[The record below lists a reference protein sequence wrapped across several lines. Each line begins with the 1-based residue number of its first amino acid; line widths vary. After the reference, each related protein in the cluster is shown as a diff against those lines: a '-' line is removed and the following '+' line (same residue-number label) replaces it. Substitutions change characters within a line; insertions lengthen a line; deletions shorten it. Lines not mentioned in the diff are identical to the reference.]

1 MVKLNENTKNEILE
15 KFKNGSSTGSI
26 MTEYKLSRSTVQRL
40 RNEQP
45 LLYEDNTSYAS
56 SSKEELNNLLN
67 DLNDEPP
74 IIEPPIIE
82 PQIIDPV
89 QMNDRI
95 VQEETIRVQ
104 NPVQRDTTFQNIHG
118 KLDII
123 NKLDLFNESKVNNK
137 PVQQQN
143 QSFNQPVQPKKII
156 INGTEDDYIKKRNL
170 VNKCKLYIDEFPERL
185 NNLHG
190 GDPATFKHRLRELD
204 CPQLEILIE
213 NIKFEISAPSTKIL
227 FNNAFFILMN
237 QTESLSNSLF
247 NININGLCEQLKKN
261 NDVNDAL
268 RELSCQFDLTNYT
281 TPEIRL
287 GSAILLTAMSIYN
300 TNKISESIDNHLE
313 TPIDPDIQEQFKNL

>member
-1 MVKLNENTKNEILE
+1 M
-15 KFKNGSSTGSI
+15 
-26 MTEYKLSRSTVQRL
+26 
-40 RNEQP
+40 
-45 LLYEDNTSYAS
+45 
-56 SSKEELNNLLN
+56 
-67 DLNDEPP
+67 
-74 IIEPPIIE
+74 
-82 PQIIDPV
+82 
-89 QMNDRI
+89 
-95 VQEETIRVQ
+95 
-104 NPVQRDTTFQNIHG
+104 
-118 KLDII
+118 DII
-123 NKLDLFNESKVNNK
+123 NKFDLFGEKVNHK

-143 QSFNQPVQPKKII
+143 QSFNQPVQPKKIM

-185 NNLHG
+185 TNLHG

-237 QTESLSNSLF
+237 QTESLSNSF
-247 NININGLCEQLKKN
+247 GYNINGLSEQLKKN

-268 RELSCQFDLTNYT
+268 RELSCQFDLSNYT

-300 TNKISESIDNHLE
+300 SNKITESIDNYLE
-313 TPIDPDIQEQFKNL
+313 KPIDPDIQDKFKNL

>member
-1 MVKLNENTKNEILE
+1 
-15 KFKNGSSTGSI
+15 
-26 MTEYKLSRSTVQRL
+26 
-40 RNEQP
+40 
-45 LLYEDNTSYAS
+45 
-56 SSKEELNNLLN
+56 
-67 DLNDEPP
+67 
-74 IIEPPIIE
+74 
-82 PQIIDPV
+82 
-89 QMNDRI
+89 MNDRI
-95 VQEETIRVQ
+95 VQDEVIRVQ
-104 NPVQRDTTFQNIHG
+104 EPVQNSTFSNIHG
-118 KLDII
+118 KMDII
-123 NKLDLFNESKVNNK
+123 NKLDLFNEKVSHK

-143 QSFNQPVQPKKII
+143 QSFHQPQHQPKKIM
-156 INGTEDDYIKKRNL
+156 INGIEDDYIKKRNL

-204 CPQLEILIE
+204 CNQLEILIE

-237 QTESLSNSLF
+237 QTESLSNSF
-247 NININGLCEQLKKN
+247 GYNINGLSEQLKKN

-300 TNKISESIDNHLE
+300 TNKISQNFDNYLE
-313 TPIDPDIQEQFKNL
+313 KPIDPDIQEQFKNL

>member
-1 MVKLNENTKNEILE
+1 MVKLNNSIKSDILE
-15 KFKNGSSTGSI
+15 KIRNGSTTGSI
-26 MTEYKLSRSTVQRL
+26 IKEYGLSRSSVQRIK
-40 RNEQP
+40 NELP
-45 LLYEDNTSYAS
+45 LLSHDDNTSYAS

-67 DLNDEPP
+67 DLNDP
-74 IIEPPIIE
+74 IIEQPVKMTDQKTDMNHNNRIIE
-82 PQIIDPV
+82 
-89 QMNDRI
+89 
-95 VQEETIRVQ
+95 EETIRVQ
-104 NPVQRDTTFQNIHG
+104 NPVQIDSTFHNIHG
-118 KLDII
+118 KMDII
-123 NKLDLFNESKVNNK
+123 NKLDLFNESKVNQN
-137 PVQQQN
+137 QN
-143 QSFNQPVQPKKII
+143 QSFHQPQVQPKKIM
-156 INGTEDDYIKKRNL
+156 INGIEDDYIKKRNL

-237 QTESLSNSLF
+237 QTESLSKSFLGY
-247 NININGLCEQLKKN
+247 NINGLSEQLKKN

-268 RELSCQFDLTNYT
+268 RELSCQFDLSNYT

-300 TNKISESIDNHLE
+300 TNKITESIDNYLE
-313 TPIDPDIQEQFKNL
+313 KPIEPNIQEQFKNL